1 MSLTGKK
8 IVVTGGAGFI
18 GSNLCEYLLG
28 MGAFVICL
36 DNLST
41 GGLQNIADFGQ
52 HPNFTFVQADIRDL
66 SACMAAF
73 AGADYVL
80 HQAALGSVPRS
91 IKDPHTTNEVNVSGF
106 LNVLE
111 AARQS
116 GVKRFIYASSSSVYG
131 DLEESPKVEERIGN
145 LLSPYAVSKYTNELY
160 AGVYQRLHGLPC
172 IGLRYFNVF
181 GRRQNPHG
189 EYAAVIP
196 RFINLL
202 KKGERPTIFGDG
214 TQSRDFTY
222 IDNVIQANVK
232 ALTSPPESTGK
243 CYNVA
248 CGMATSLN
256 QLYVI
261 IVSLAARYQPNVAH
275 LKPMYAPPRPGD
287 IPFSLA
293 SIQAAQKRLGYQ
305 PTHTL
310 AEGLTEAVQWYWTQG
325 Y

>member
-1 MSLTGKK
+1 MLQGTK

-18 GSNLCEYLLG
+18 GSNLCEYLLAQ
-28 MGAFVICL
+28 GATVVCL

-41 GGLQNIADFGQ
+41 GSRLNIVSLEENP
-52 HPNFTFVQADIRDL
+52 HFTFIEGDIRDL
-66 SACMAAF
+66 STCLAAF

-91 IKDPHTTNEVNVSGF
+91 IKDPHTTNEVNVAGF
-106 LNVLE
+106 LNALE
-111 AARQS
+111 AARQV
-116 GVKRFIYASSSSVYG
+116 GVKRFVYASSSSVYG
-131 DLEESPKVEERIGN
+131 DLTESPKVEERTGN

-160 AGVYQRLHGLPC
+160 AGVYQLLHGLPC

-181 GRRQNPHG
+181 GRRQNPLG

-248 CGMATSLN
+248 CGATTSLN
-256 QLYVI
+256 QLFATMVR
-261 IVSLAARYQPNVAH
+261 LASRYQPEVVNVQ
-275 LKPMYAPPRPGD
+275 PIYAPPRAGD

-293 SIQAAQKRLGYQ
+293 SIERGKQLLGYH
-305 PTHTL
+305 PTHSFEEGL
-310 AEGLTEAVQWYWTQG
+310 AEAIAWYWTHS

>member
-1 MSLTGKK
+1 MLQGSK

-18 GSNLCEYLLG
+18 GSNLCEHLLEQ
-28 MGAFVICL
+28 GATVVCL
-36 DNLST
+36 DNLAT
-41 GGLQNIADFGQ
+41 GSLRNIADFRQ
-52 HPNFTFVQADIRDL
+52 HPNFSFIEGDIRDL
-66 SACMAAF
+66 TTCLKAF
-73 AGADYVL
+73 EDADYVL

-106 LNVLE
+106 LNALE
-111 AARQS
+111 AARRA
-116 GVKRFIYASSSSVYG
+116 GVKRFVYASSSSVYG
-131 DLEESPKVEERIGN
+131 DLEESPKVEARTGN

-202 KKGERPTIFGDG
+202 KNGERPTIFGNG

-232 ALTSPPESTGK
+232 ALLSPPESTGK

-248 CGMATSLN
+248 CGATVSLN
-256 QLYVI
+256 QLFATMVRLSVPYRA
-261 IVSLAARYQPNVAH
+261 SVAEIE
-275 LKPMYAPPRPGD
+275 PQYAPPRPGD

-293 SIQAAQKRLGYQ
+293 SIEEARRHLGYE
-305 PTHTL
+305 PTHSFE
-310 AEGLTEAVQWYWTQG
+310 EGLAAAIDWYWTQG